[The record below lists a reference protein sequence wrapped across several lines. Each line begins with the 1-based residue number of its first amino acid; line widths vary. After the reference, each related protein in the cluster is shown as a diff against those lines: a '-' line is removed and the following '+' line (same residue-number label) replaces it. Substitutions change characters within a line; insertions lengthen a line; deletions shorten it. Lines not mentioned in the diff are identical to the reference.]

1 MTSWSFRTLREIVDI
16 YDGPH
21 ATPKKT
27 LSGPHFLGISNLID
41 GRLDFSESE
50 YLSEDDFEQWTR
62 RVTPSPGDLVFSYE
76 TRLGQAAL
84 IPSGFRGCLGRR
96 MGLLR
101 VREDSVNKR
110 FLLYAYLGPRFQEI
124 LRARTIHGSTVD
136 RIPLLEMRE
145 FPILLPDRATQ
156 DAIASILG
164 ALDEKIELSHK
175 MSATLEATAR
185 ALFKS
190 WFVDFNPVRAKA
202 KGRDTGLALEIAA
215 LFPDSFEESERGEFP
230 TGWRAGPLGEV
241 ALNERRGILH
251 TDIIEGTPYIGLEH
265 MPRRSI
271 ALQHWGYASQLES
284 NKSQFVKGEFLF
296 GKLRPYFHKVGVAP
310 IAGVCSTDI
319 LVVSASSMDWSSFV
333 LMHLSSDALV
343 AHTDQCST
351 GTKMPRA
358 SWDHISGYE
367 VPFPPAPVAQV
378 FNAVITPMTERIL
391 AAIHESRTLAAIR
404 DALLPK
410 LISGELRL
418 NDAERILE
426 QSA

>member
-1 MTSWSFRTLREIVDI
+1 MSAEWRDVCLEDCMEAIIDYR
-16 YDGPH
+16 GK
-21 ATPKKT
+21 TPKKT
-27 LSGPHFLGISNLID
+27 TSGVPLITAKIVKD
-41 GRLDFSESE
+41 GRLESPFE
-50 YLSEDDFEQWTR
+50 YIAENDYLPWMRRGFPKVGDVVMTTEAPLGEVAQLSDAKVALAQ
-62 RVTPSPGDLVFSYE
+62 RV
-76 TRLGQAAL
+76 
-84 IPSGFRGCLGRR
+84 I
-96 MGLLR
+96 
-101 VREDSVNKR
+101 
-110 FLLYAYLGPRFQEI
+110 I
-124 LRARTIHGSTVD
+124 LRGKPGVLDNTFLKFLFRSARVQERLHARASGSTVSGI
-136 RIPLLEMRE
+136 RQSELRKV
-145 FPILLPDRATQ
+145 LLPLPTIGEQR
-156 DAIASILG
+156 AIAGILG
-164 ALDEKIELSHK
+164 ALDDKIELNRK
-175 MSATLEATAR
+175 VSATLEATAR

-190 WFVDFNPVRAKA
+190 WFVDFDSVRAKA
-202 KGRDTGLALEIAA
+202 EGGDTGLPPELAE
-215 LFPDSFEESERGEFP
+215 LFPKNIEVSDRGDIP
-230 TGWRAGPLGEV
+230 TGWRVGSLGDI
-241 ALNERRGILH
+241 AMNERRGISH

-271 ALQHWGYASQLES
+271 ALEHWGHASHLES
-284 NKSQFVKGEFLF
+284 NKSQFMRGEFLF

-319 LVVSASSMDWSSFV
+319 LVISAKSMDWSAFL

-367 VPFPPAPVAQV
+367 ATFPPAAVAQA

-410 LISGELRL
+410 LISGEHRL